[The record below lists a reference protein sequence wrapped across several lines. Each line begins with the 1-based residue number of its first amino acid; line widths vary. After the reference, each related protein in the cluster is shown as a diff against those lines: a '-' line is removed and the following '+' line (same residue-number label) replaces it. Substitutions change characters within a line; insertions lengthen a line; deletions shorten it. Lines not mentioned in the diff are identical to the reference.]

1 LLPKNSAQQHQH
13 PASLLLLLLLLHDD
27 ADAAAAAADDDA
39 DAYYYYTVLIS
50 LQKTLLFLYPL
61 PSSLAQ
67 KLLLQAT
74 SLESRIFPSLQTVTT
89 ILQQQ
94 KISLPKKYQN
104 TKQALDKTQS
114 AQMGMC
120 KMSTH
125 THTHTHTQ
133 RR

>member
-13 PASLLLLLLLLHDD
+13 PASLLLLLLLLLQLLLHDD
-27 ADAAAAAADDDA
+27 AHAAAADDDDA
-39 DAYYYYTVLIS
+39 DAYYYYTALIS

-74 SLESRIFPSLQTVTT
+74 SLESRIFPSLQTVTNNSPT
-89 ILQQQ
+89 TTK
-94 KISLPKKYQN
+94 KI
-104 TKQALDKTQS
+104 KTQNKLWTRHKVRKWVC
-114 AQMGMC
+114 AKC
-120 KMSTH
+120 LY
-125 THTHTHTQ
+125 THTQ

>member
-1 LLPKNSAQQHQH
+1 
-13 PASLLLLLLLLHDD
+13 
-27 ADAAAAAADDDA
+27 
-39 DAYYYYTVLIS
+39 
-50 LQKTLLFLYPL
+50 L

-125 THTHTHTQ
+125 THTHTHKGDELHKRCEDELSTKKMSFTRDGKMGFHKRWGDNKLHKRWEDGLSQ
-133 RR
+133 EMGR